1 MPEFDNTKRAIGV
14 GKLDDS
20 ARKEMFNKF
29 VSAGGEVLKEKPDPA
44 KEEENKRKAA
54 ELKTRQGTV
63 SRGGNDDSR
72 SRNRSG
78 GGRGSENKSSSSTE
92 SSKSANDAKLDY
104 EKEISSFIAR
114 FSVKLKC
121 WMGRVTPFGSSD
133 LLPGFMHEFSTKA
146 KQALIECN
154 YSANEI
160 LGNSTHSPHV
170 SAALDKINPML
181 VELIAMAQ
189 KLYNGPELTDITE
202 PIMTAP
208 ESPVSIERVRSQIYS
223 LFKRMYILYPYQE
236 TLKKSF
242 LQAYDELQKVENK
255 PSLIYAS
262 KKRKITAEIDNL
274 YDTFFEKLYLVVIR
288 AENKNIP
295 LISRYMENLL
305 GIQPEDRPGS
315 RKTGENVPG
324 GIDPKLKAEEEK
336 AKKEEE
342 KEKKESEKEEIP
354 LSKEQAY
361 GLRLMQMYSIPKLR
375 KKFDPRNDL
384 SFVPDTDK
392 ALLSYF
398 YFKEFDD
405 EYSFVLT
412 TKKIDIKLTHVNG
425 VKVDYRQKMLDIY
438 ESTRAIS
445 DQLKVYLD
453 IMRELN
459 KHKANPGAN
468 YIEASKKLTGIE
480 QKRTGQSRTV
490 RMVIKDFNQRTRDIL
505 LEFIKDMKSKK
516 EIIVNMDEII
526 SLDAMESKKRLN
538 KKPIKQCIM
547 ESYCYVMALAE
558 RIESGDLYGGLVELT
573 PEQMKESFGV
583 EIVTPEGSS
592 GGFDDTNS
600 PSLDKEES
608 KASNPNSP
616 STTNTDEPLESFEDI
631 DDDPLPSGNPI

>member
-14 GKLDDS
+14 RKLDDS

-29 VSAGGEVLKEKPDPA
+29 VSAGGEIIKEKPDP
-44 KEEENKRKAA
+44 KEEENKKSKPEPKVRSS
-54 ELKTRQGTV
+54 TV
-63 SRGGNDDSR
+63 SRGGPDDSR

-78 GGRGSENKSSSSTE
+78 GGGQSRDGDSRGGESRSS
-92 SSKSANDAKLDY
+92 NDAKLEY
-104 EKEISSFIAR
+104 EKEISSFMAR
-114 FSVKLKC
+114 FTVKLKC
-121 WMGRVTPFGSSD
+121 WMGRVTPFGSPD
-133 LLPGFMHEFSTKA
+133 LNPSFMHEFSTRA

-160 LGNSTHSPHV
+160 LANQSHSPAV
-170 SAALDKINPML
+170 SAALDKINPLL

-202 PIMTAP
+202 PIMVAP
-208 ESPVSIERVRSQIYS
+208 ESPVTIERVKSQIYS

-255 PSLIYAS
+255 PALIYSS
-262 KKRKITAEIDNL
+262 KKKKITSEIDVL

-288 AENKNIP
+288 SENKNIP

-305 GIQPEDRPGS
+305 GILPEERPGS
-315 RKTGENVPG
+315 RRSGENVPG
-324 GIDPKLKAEEEK
+324 GVDPKQLAEDEK
-336 AKKEEE
+336 ARKEEE
-342 KEKKESEKEEIP
+342 KENKKNAEKDEVV

-375 KKFDPRNDL
+375 KKFDPRNDMH
-384 SFVPDTDK
+384 FVPDGDK
-392 ALLSYF
+392 VMLSYF
-398 YFKEFDD
+398 YFKEFDE

-425 VKVDYRQKMLDIY
+425 IKVDYRQKMLDLY
-438 ESTRAIS
+438 ESTRSIT

-453 IMRELN
+453 IMRELE

-490 RMVIKDFNQRTRDIL
+490 RMVIKEFNVKVRDIL

-516 EIIVNMDEII
+516 EIIANMDEVI
-526 SLDAMESKKRLN
+526 SLDAMEAKKRLN

-547 ESYCYVMALAE
+547 ESYCYALALSD

-573 PEQMKESFGV
+573 PEQMKDSFGV
-583 EIVTPEGSS
+583 EAAAPSQEGS
-592 GGFDDTNS
+592 GLEDTNIGSLPS
-600 PSLDKEES
+600 PTNKSAQEAPSKSQETGDLDE
-608 KASNPNSP
+608 
-616 STTNTDEPLESFEDI
+616 FEDI
-631 DDDPLPSGNPI
+631 DNDDVLPSGNPF

>member
-1 MPEFDNTKRAIGV
+1 
-14 GKLDDS
+14 
-20 ARKEMFNKF
+20 
-29 VSAGGEVLKEKPDPA
+29 
-44 KEEENKRKAA
+44 
-54 ELKTRQGTV
+54 
-63 SRGGNDDSR
+63 
-72 SRNRSG
+72 
-78 GGRGSENKSSSSTE
+78 
-92 SSKSANDAKLDY
+92 
-104 EKEISSFIAR
+104 
-114 FSVKLKC
+114 
-121 WMGRVTPFGSSD
+121 
-133 LLPGFMHEFSTKA
+133 MHEFSTKA

-160 LGNSTHSPHV
+160 LANQTHSPAV
-170 SAALDKINPML
+170 SAALDKINPLL

-202 PIMTAP
+202 PIMSAP
-208 ESPVSIERVRSQIYS
+208 ESPVAIERVKSQIYS

-242 LQAYDELQKVENK
+242 IQAYDELQKVENK

-262 KKRKITAEIDNL
+262 KKKKIISEIDTL

-295 LISRYMENLL
+295 LISRYMESLL
-305 GIQPEDRPGS
+305 DIQPEERPGS
-315 RKTGENVPG
+315 RRTGENVPG
-324 GIDPKLKAEEEK
+324 GIDPKLQAEEEK

-342 KEKKESEKEEIP
+342 KENKKNAEKEEVV

-375 KKFDPRNDL
+375 KKFDPRNEMH
-384 SFVPDTDK
+384 FVPDGDK
-392 ALLSYF
+392 AMLSYL

-438 ESTRAIS
+438 ESTRSIT
-445 DQLKVYLD
+445 DQLKIYLD
-453 IMRELN
+453 ILRELE

-468 YIEASKKLTGIE
+468 YIEASKKLTGID

-490 RMVIKDFNQRTRDIL
+490 RMVIKEFNVKVRDIL
-505 LEFIKDMKSKK
+505 LDLIKDMKSKK
-516 EIIVNMDEII
+516 EIIVNMDDVI
-526 SLDAMESKKRLN
+526 SLDAMEAKKRLN

-547 ESYCYVMALAE
+547 ESYCYVMALSD

-573 PEQMKESFGV
+573 PEQMKESFGI
-583 EIVTPEGSS
+583 EMQTTPPEGS
-592 GGFDDTNS
+592 GLDDAGLGSEPAPSAAKSS
-600 PSLDKEES
+600 PVTGSSSENAK
-608 KASNPNSP
+608 
-616 STTNTDEPLESFEDI
+616 DEIDEFEDL
-631 DDDPLPSGNPI
+631 DDDDLSSGNPI

>member
-29 VSAGGEVLKEKPDPA
+29 VSAGGEIIKEKPDP
-44 KEEENKRKAA
+44 KEEDSKKSRPETKVRS
-54 ELKTRQGTV
+54 GTV
-63 SRGGNDDSR
+63 SRSGSDDSR
-72 SRNRSG
+72 SRNRSSG
-78 GGRGSENKSSSSTE
+78 GGRDNDSRGSESRSS
-92 SSKSANDAKLDY
+92 NDAKLEY
-104 EKEISSFIAR
+104 EKEISSFMAR
-114 FSVKLKC
+114 LSVKIKC

-133 LLPGFMHEFSTKA
+133 LNPGFMHDFSTQA

-160 LGNSTHSPHV
+160 LANQSHSPAV
-170 SAALDKINPML
+170 SAALDKINPLL

-202 PIMTAP
+202 PIMIAP
-208 ESPVSIERVRSQIYS
+208 ESPVAIERIKTQIYS
-223 LFKRMYILYPYQE
+223 LFKRMYVLYPYQE

-242 LQAYDELQKVENK
+242 IQAYDELQKVENK
-255 PSLIYAS
+255 PTLIYSS
-262 KKRKITAEIDNL
+262 KKKKITSEIDTL
-274 YDTFFEKLYLVVIR
+274 FDTFFEKLYLVVIR
-288 AENKNIP
+288 SENKNIP

-305 GIQPEDRPGS
+305 DIRPEDRPGS

-324 GIDPKLKAEEEK
+324 GIDPKQQAELEK

-342 KEKKESEKEEIP
+342 KENKKNAEKEELV

-375 KKFDPRNDL
+375 KKFDPRGEMH
-384 SFVPDTDK
+384 FVPDGDK
-392 ALLSYF
+392 VLLSFF

-425 VKVDYRQKMLDIY
+425 VKVDYRQKMLDLY
-438 ESTRAIS
+438 ESTRTIT
-445 DQLKVYLD
+445 DQLKIYLD
-453 IMRELN
+453 ILRELD
-459 KHKANPGAN
+459 KHRANPGAN

-490 RMVIKDFNQRTRDIL
+490 RMAVKEFSVKVRDIL
-505 LEFIKDMKSKK
+505 LELIKDMKSKK
-516 EIIVNMDEII
+516 EIVVNMDEII
-526 SLDAMESKKRLN
+526 SLDAMEAKKRLN

-547 ESYCYVMALAE
+547 ESYCYVLALSD
-558 RIESGDLYGGLVELT
+558 RIETGDLYGGLVELT
-573 PEQMKESFGV
+573 PEQMKDSFGV
-583 EIVTPEGSS
+583 EVTPQAEDSAGLEDTIIGQESNAKGKSS
-592 GGFDDTNS
+592 QGDTLDKSNSDDLHDFEDLDDDT
-600 PSLDKEES
+600 
-608 KASNPNSP
+608 
-616 STTNTDEPLESFEDI
+616 F
-631 DDDPLPSGNPI
+631 PSGNPI